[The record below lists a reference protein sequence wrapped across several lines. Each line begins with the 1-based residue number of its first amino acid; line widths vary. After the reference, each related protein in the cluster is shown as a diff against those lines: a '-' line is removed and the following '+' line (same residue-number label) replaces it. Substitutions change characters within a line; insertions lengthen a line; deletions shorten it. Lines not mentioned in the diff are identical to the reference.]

1 MNKYQI
7 RKAAARDSAIAWQE
21 EFNDKCLSW
30 SDLSYWNSYFTRL
43 AKRYGLT
50 NEFRENGII

>member
-1 MNKYQI
+1 MSKYQI
-7 RKAAARDSAIAWQE
+7 RKAAARDRAIAWQE
-21 EFNDKCLSW
+21 EFNDNC
-30 SDLSYWNSYFTRL
+30 LSYWNSYFTRL

>member
-7 RKAAARDSAIAWQE
+7 RKAAARDRAIAWQE

-30 SDLSYWNSYFTRL
+30 SDLSYWNSYFARL

>member
-7 RKAAARDSAIAWQE
+7 RKAAARNRAIAWQE
-21 EFNDKCLSW
+21 EFNENCFSW
-30 SDLSYWNSYFTRL
+30 GELSYWNSYFTRL